1 MVAALLTTALT
12 IATVV
17 GSAGQDPAVSVER
30 GLPTSVLLVERGRRR
45 RDPRHRPGRCTR
57 RHPLVSAGLAA
68 VAAGQLLPV
77 WAGWAWLPNGVR
89 AAVLAAAPLAVGGSA
104 QVALRWQAR
113 PVRSALLGAVWLLT
127 GSAGLVHLV
136 GYNPFA
142 DPSCLRTCDN
152 FAPAARNVL
161 STHAAVVT
169 AGLLAGAGALV
180 AALAV
185 WRSWPRPPWPVWAA
199 RARGAGDPRRAGDRD
214 LDSLGQS
221 GAVRHHGGARAVG
234 HDGPARRGRR
244 RRRRPGHAH
253 TSRRRPARHPP
264 LGPRVG
270 LRDLGGAI
278 RAVHFAVPGEGRWV
292 DSAGHDVADVRRR
305 RQVRRSGR

>member
-30 GLPTSVLLVERGRRR
+30 GLPTSVLLSSVAGAVAITASAWTV
-45 RDPRHRPGRCTR
+45 HA

-113 PVRSALLGAVWLLT
+113 PVRSGALGAVWLLT

-152 FAPAARNVL
+152 IAPAARNVL

-199 RARGAGDPRRAGDRD
+199 VLVALVTLGGQATVTWIRWGSRAPSDITAVVVPSGTMALLGVAVVVAAARVTRTRVAVDR
-214 LDSLGQS
+214 LVTRLC
-221 GAVRHHGGARAVG
+221 
-234 HDGPARRGRR
+234 
-244 RRRRPGHAH
+244 
-253 TSRRRPARHPP
+253 
-264 LGPRVG
+264 GPRVG
-270 LRDLGGAI
+270 
-278 RAVHFAVPGEGRWV
+278 RA
-292 DSAGHDVADVRRR
+292 
-305 RQVRRSGR
+305 